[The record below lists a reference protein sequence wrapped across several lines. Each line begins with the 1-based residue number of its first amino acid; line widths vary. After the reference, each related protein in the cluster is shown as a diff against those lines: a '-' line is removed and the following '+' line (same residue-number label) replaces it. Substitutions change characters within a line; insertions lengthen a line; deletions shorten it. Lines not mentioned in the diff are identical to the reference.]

1 MPRWEWSESRN
12 ILEVK
17 ITKKHKD
24 FQGDGYVQIFI
35 VGMVSQTYI
44 YAKFIKSY
52 TKYVQFIVYQLYIIQ
67 LVKEHLHLKLSYR

>member
-17 ITKKHKD
+17 ITKKHED

-44 YAKFIKSY
+44 
-52 TKYVQFIVYQLYIIQ
+52 
-67 LVKEHLHLKLSYR
+67 